1 MFNLS
6 VCVSLLGLGRLPVL
20 QGDGDI
26 HAVQGPH
33 PLHLQVRVLADYPG
47 PAGQAVSKDYYS

>member
-1 MFNLS
+1 MFNQS
-6 VCVSLLGLGRLPVL
+6 VYVSLLGLGRLSVL

-47 PAGQAVSKDYYS
+47 PARGADSKDS

>member
-6 VCVSLLGLGRLPVL
+6 VCVSLLGLCRLPVL

-47 PAGQAVSKDYYS
+47 PAGSEVSKDS